1 LEVFSRKEVEV
12 NMLSGGLFE
21 GLAAIAIAAAG
32 GLIIIGQL
40 KSNAERN
47 AADIEAIKTMM
58 HEFQEDMRELI
69 SKNLADVKQLIEL
82 NKENQRDALNREI
95 THIKDMIAMTSSETR
110 EDIQRLESA
119 QRESNKIKERLAL
132 AESSL
137 RSLHR
142 RLDIEP
148 PINLHGD
155 ND

>member
-1 LEVFSRKEVEV
+1 
-12 NMLSGGLFE
+12 MLSGGIIEGGAALAVALF
-21 GLAAIAIAAAG
+21 GAIFIF
-32 GLIIIGQL
+32 GQL

-47 AADIEAIKTMM
+47 AADIGAIKTMM

-110 EDIQRLESA
+110 EDIQRLEAA
-119 QRESNKIKERLAL
+119 QKESNKIKERLAL

-137 RSLHR
+137 CSLHR

>member
-1 LEVFSRKEVEV
+1 
-12 NMLSGGLFE
+12 MLSGGIIEGGAALAVALF
-21 GLAAIAIAAAG
+21 GAIFIF
-32 GLIIIGQL
+32 GQL
-40 KSNAERN
+40 KSNSERN
-47 AADIEAIKTMM
+47 AEDIGAIKTMM
-58 HEFQEDMRELI
+58 HEFQEDMRQLI

-82 NKENQRDALNREI
+82 NKENQRDTLNREI
-95 THIKDMIAMTSSETR
+95 THIKDIIAMTSSETR
-110 EDIQRLESA
+110 EDIQRLEAA
-119 QRESNKIKERLAL
+119 QKESNKIKERLAL